1 MKKSSRARKNGV
13 QTNRLTMHRQAEKHI
28 RREIN
33 YQESKNQKVFL
44 KYRGE
49 SLQETGQN
57 LSIIHIKTNESR
69 EEV

>member
-1 MKKSSRARKNGV
+1 MKESSRAQKNGV
-13 QTNRLTMHRQAEKHI
+13 QTDRLTLHRQAEKHI

-44 KYRGE
+44 KYGGE
-49 SLQETGQN
+49 NLQETGQN
-57 LSIIHIKTNESR
+57 LPIIRIKTNESR

>member
-1 MKKSSRARKNGV
+1 MKESSRSQKNGV
-13 QTNRLTMHRQAEKHI
+13 QTDRLTLHRQAEKHI

-49 SLQETGQN
+49 SL
-57 LSIIHIKTNESR
+57 R
-69 EEV
+69 EIYQ

>member
-1 MKKSSRARKNGV
+1 MKESSRAQKNGV
-13 QTNRLTMHRQAEKHI
+13 QTDRLTLHRQAEKHI

-44 KYRGE
+44 KYGGGKPTR
-49 SLQETGQN
+49 N
-57 LSIIHIKTNESR
+57 LPIIHIKTNESR